1 MRERIN
7 GKAIIICVI
16 TLIVASTLVPA
27 VYKQWANLLESQ
39 IGTEC
44 FNEYCDSLVVVLGH
58 EPSDAEVVNMYE
70 YEQYMRQRQ

>member
-7 GKAIIICVI
+7 GKTIIICVV
-16 TLIVASTLVPA
+16 TLIVATTFVPA
-27 VYKQWANLLESQ
+27 IYKQWANLLESQ
-39 IGTEC
+39 IGTER

>member
-7 GKAIIICVI
+7 GKAIIVCII
-16 TLIVASTLVPA
+16 TLIVAATLIPA

-39 IGTEC
+39 IGTAH

-70 YEQYMRQRQ
+70 YEQYMRQCQ